1 MIGRNGQIVTDCL
14 HPLSLA
20 TQPRDTA
27 LQYQDVLF
35 SLNYPSQSVAVEEC
49 FEMIN

>member
-27 LQYQDVLF
+27 LHTISRR
-35 SLNYPSQSVAVEEC
+35 SLLIKLSFPERRSRR
-49 FEMIN
+49 ML